1 MKTVSLLFTFVFQV
15 ISNTFFFFFAM
26 IIAIEHVFGFSRI
39 SHCCGKQYCFV
50 YVICCICSFDSKL
63 FLEVDCLDAKYN
75 TVILIDFKV
84 ELLCYFEFNPIVS
97 CGKCY
102 LPNVN

>member
-1 MKTVSLLFTFVFQV
+1 MASSTASCMLSVVYAALTQ
-15 ISNTFFFFFAM
+15 NYFF
-26 IIAIEHVFGFSRI
+26 
-39 SHCCGKQYCFV
+39 
-50 YVICCICSFDSKL
+50 
-63 FLEVDCLDAKYN
+63 EVDCLDAKYN